1 MKVIRYL
8 NNGWQK
14 PFGSFEFLFMRKIPT
29 SMLAALV
36 SAPVSVP
43 FELARIAY
51 YADKTYPKELQR
63 VKEVILGLYIIF

>member
-1 MKVIRYL
+1 
-8 NNGWQK
+8 
-14 PFGSFEFLFMRKIPT
+14 MRKIPT
-29 SMLAALV
+29 TVLAALI

-63 VKEVILGLYIIF
+63 VNIFNSGL